1 MTDCIHGKRINEP
14 CELCPG
20 EVAHR
25 TEDRETYFKRGARV
39 KPAQR
44 RAIIEANMRLDRPP
58 PEAYELAM
66 ANLHKPWARRYLRA
80 FRYIP

>member
-1 MTDCIHGKRINEP
+1 MSRSKYPLGK
-14 CELCPG
+14 EL
-20 EVAHR
+20 EAIMSTEDHR